1 MALNFPDPADQQIY
15 VDSATGLK
23 YIYNTV
29 VQAWESAIQP
39 PAIISASS
47 PNIDIEGFLWYD
59 TGNSS
64 LKVYNQGVWVAVD
77 SGGSAGAG
85 SLTVSVS
92 PPVGASGGDL
102 WWDSSAIT
110 TGDTTSAG
118 GGRLYIYYSDS
129 DSSQWMDA
137 SPNSTGSVASTAFF
151 GPSAPPATKE
161 GTLWYDT
168 TSDELKVKSGATF
181 VLANDSVSGVT
192 SVNGTAP
199 VTVNGASG
207 TATQGVLVV
216 DVNDASNLAAGVV
229 RLSTDAEAVAG
240 TSTTTALSPEVLKT
254 NIGSFLPDAS
264 ETVKG
269 VLEIA
274 TAAEATAGLDN
285 TKAIT
290 PATLKSSSAAL
301 ANPTGAIIMYA
312 AATAPTG
319 YLLCDGATYA
329 QGDYPDLATV
339 LGVSSGNFNVPN
351 LMSSSTFPRTPDS
364 VDGANLITA
373 TSQFLPFNGVGS
385 FCIKT

>member
-15 VDSATGLK
+15 VDSETGLK
-23 YIYNTV
+23 YIWNSV

-39 PAIISASS
+39 PAIISPTA
-47 PNIDIEGFLWYD
+47 PNINIEGFLWYD
-59 TGNSS
+59 TTNAS
-64 LKVYNQGVWVAVD
+64 LKVYQGGVWVAVD
-77 SGGSAGAG
+77 SGGSQGAG

-92 PPVGASGGDL
+92 PPVGATGGDL

-118 GGRLYIYYSDS
+118 GGRLYIYYSDA
-129 DSSQWMDA
+129 DSAQWMDA

-168 TSDELKVKSGATF
+168 TTDELKVKSGATF
-181 VLANDSVSGVT
+181 VLANDAVSGVT

-199 VTVNGASG
+199 VTVNGTSG
-207 TATQGVLVV
+207 VATQGVLVV

-229 RLSTDAEAVAG
+229 KLATDAEAQAG
-240 TSTTTALSPEVLKT
+240 TSTDTALSPETLKS
-254 NIGSFLPDAS
+254 NIDYFLPDAS

-269 VLEIA
+269 VVELA
-274 TAAEATAGLDN
+274 TAAEAEAGLSA
-285 TKAIT
+285 TTAIT
-290 PATLKSSSAAL
+290 PATLKSSSSAL
-301 ANPTGAIIMYA
+301 ANPTGAIVMYA
-312 AATAPTG
+312 ASTAPTG

-329 QGDYPDLATV
+329 QGTFPDLAAV
-339 LGVSSGNFNVPN
+339 LGVTSGNFTVPN

-364 VDGANLITA
+364 VDGGNLITS

-385 FCIKT
+385 FIIKT